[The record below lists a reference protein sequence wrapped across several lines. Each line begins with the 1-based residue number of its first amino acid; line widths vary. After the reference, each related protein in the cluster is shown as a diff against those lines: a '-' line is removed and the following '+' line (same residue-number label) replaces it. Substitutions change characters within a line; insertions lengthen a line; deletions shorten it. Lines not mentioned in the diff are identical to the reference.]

1 MVDFGIASDG
11 CIQFVDFLDG
21 VELWLLLLV
30 LQPQVPGEFYLLPPV
45 LQRQVLGEFYN
56 ICGTLTGF
64 PVLHPQ
70 VLGEF

>member
-45 LQRQVLGEFYN
+45 LQ
-56 ICGTLTGF
+56 
-64 PVLHPQ
+64 PQ